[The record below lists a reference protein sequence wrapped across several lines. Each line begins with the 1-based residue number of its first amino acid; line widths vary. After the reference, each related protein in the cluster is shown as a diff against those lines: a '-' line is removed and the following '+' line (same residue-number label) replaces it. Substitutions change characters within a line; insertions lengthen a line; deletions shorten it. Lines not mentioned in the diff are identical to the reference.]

1 MHKSVSLNQISA
13 NRENAESSRTVD
25 SPCNGNLT
33 PECTGAVLDC
43 PEPACRSVPAGLFWT
58 ARSLQ
63 ARQAQIEIEEW
74 TAIGTCRGEIAEH
87 IADDRKLPWFV
98 AHRTDGRHCT

>member
-1 MHKSVSLNQISA
+1 MQRQSDAGVY
-13 NRENAESSRTVD
+13 RCCSRL
-25 SPCNGNLT
+25 PGACM
-33 PECTGAVLDC
+33 PECTGGAVLDC
-43 PEPACRSVPAGLFWT
+43 PEPAR
-58 ARSLQ
+58 